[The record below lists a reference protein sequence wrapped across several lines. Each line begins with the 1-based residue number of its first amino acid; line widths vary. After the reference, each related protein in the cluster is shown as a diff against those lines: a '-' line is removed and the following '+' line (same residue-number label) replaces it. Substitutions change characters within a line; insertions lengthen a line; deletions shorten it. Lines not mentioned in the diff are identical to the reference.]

1 MNIQKSVM
9 WMKDLK
15 EYCND
20 VFRPI
25 DKETADYIIA
35 ALEELD
41 GRRLADELKPEP
53 TRNGKWVPVPP
64 ENKRG
69 GYECNLCRAYSPAY
83 RSGDDYLSR
92 YCPYCGAKME
102 KD

>member
-20 VFRPI
+20 AFRPV

-41 GRRLADELKPEP
+41 ERRQMDASKSESVRHGEWFGTVCSACGESVSFNFD
-53 TRNGKWVPVPP
+53 
-64 ENKRG
+64 
-69 GYECNLCRAYSPAY
+69 C
-83 RSGDDYLSR
+83 D
-92 YCPYCGAKME
+92 YCPKCGAKM
-102 KD
+102 DLSD